1 MDENGNYSQRY
12 ARNRPTNPMQP
23 INYKPNNTLMPP
35 NNTVGKS
42 RTFGGRKT
50 KNLRKKRTKR
60 RK

>member
-23 INYKPNNTLMPP
+23 INYRPNNTLMP

-42 RTFGGRKT
+42 KTFGGRKT
-50 KNLRKKRTKR
+50 KNHHKKRTKR